1 MNILFFLRNAAAAL
15 LLAGCHTLGERVSF
29 VGSYQGS
36 PIEHSTSS
44 GESLMEHLEVVE
56 CADGYA
62 LQGSMNDTNSEP
74 DMDRVS
80 NTRWQWNGQG
90 NVKDGILEFSYE
102 GPDDG
107 TKTGSLRQE
116 QTSFLLTLEKKGYR
130 VNRMSK

>member
-1 MNILFFLRNAAAAL
+1 
-15 LLAGCHTLGERVSF
+15 
-29 VGSYQGS
+29 
-36 PIEHSTSS
+36 
-44 GESLMEHLEVVE
+44 
-56 CADGYA
+56 
-62 LQGSMNDTNSEP
+62 
-74 DMDRVS
+74 MDRVS